1 MTKKNEPGGE
11 KSRAIWQAGVEA
23 IAASTPL
30 LGPAAIA
37 MLRAAR
43 DSEQI
48 AKKGDLDALGDE
60 ARRQALELRMAQ
72 MQAEVAQEIA
82 IAQRIANAEQV
93 EIEEY
98 YEGEAEGSVGV
109 KTDSETV
116 TVGLGAKGRKVTK
129 RVFRFKG
136 GSKK

>member
-1 MTKKNEPGGE
+1 MAKKNELAGE
-11 KSRAIWQAGVEA
+11 KPRAVWQAGLEA

-30 LGPAAIA
+30 VGPAAVAI
-37 MLRAAR
+37 LRAAR
-43 DSEQI
+43 DSEEI
-48 AKKGDLDALGDE
+48 AGKGDLDALGDE

-82 IAQRIANAEQV
+82 IAQRIGNAEEV

-98 YEGEAEGSVGV
+98 YEGEAEGSMGV
-109 KTDSETV
+109 KTDLETI

-136 GSKK
+136 GSTK